1 MNQKSLTSTH
11 VLALESET
19 FKKEEVNKMTT
30 TNTQDCIGE
39 LDTTN
44 TDGPEMEPSTGAT
57 GGTGGSGGFGNAVAA
72 GGTGGTGGN
81 GGPGSPKLSF
91 EDVAK
96 EEAFN
101 AFFGATG
108 GIGGIPDDIQ
118 AIANNGTTV
127 EDMMKVFHS
136 EINMEMDI
144 DHAIQKTKEAHADF
158 VTVETNANIASASR
172 AYIAGKWFERTRDIY
187 LLVEKKKGWIKF
199 AMKTF
204 PEVKKSTRENHI
216 NVASVP
222 SASKHFKFG
231 VTRLAEFGSYLNS
244 LDSEA
249 LESLGDDPIT
259 ELAKGKVDLSLPL
272 AENMSAVNAL
282 AANYKLEKRGII
294 VSWDTLHK
302 FYEEG
307 LTINST
313 DSKHLHDLVKEG
325 KKKEDLDAY
334 LESVMEKEGDRN
346 AVLQKDA
353 SKKEG
358 QVRNIDAQVLELI
371 QTFKGALKKKLKG
384 KVDPTLLN
392 ELRDLIDSY
401 EKSNS

>member
-1 MNQKSLTSTH
+1 MTQKSLTSTP

-19 FKKEEVNKMTT
+19 LKKTKETKMATSKS
-30 TNTQDCIGE
+30 QDRIGE
-39 LDTTN
+39 MNTTN
-44 TDGPEMEPSTGAT
+44 TDDPEMEPSTGAT
-57 GGTGGSGGFGNAVAA
+57 GGTGGSGGSGNVVAA
-72 GGTGGTGGN
+72 GATGGTGGTGG
-81 GGPGSPKLSF
+81 PGNAPDYES
-91 EDVAK
+91 VAK

-108 GIGGIPDDIQ
+108 GVGGIPDNIQ
-118 AIANNGTTV
+118 GIASNGTTV

-136 EINMEMDI
+136 EIDKEMKLDN
-144 DHAIQKTKEAHADF
+144 AIQKTKQAHADF

-187 LLVEKKKGWIKF
+187 LLAMKKKGWIKF
-199 AMKTF
+199 AQETF
-204 PEVKKSTRENHI
+204 PEVKKSTRENHF

-222 SASKHFKFG
+222 NAPEYFSLG

-249 LESLGDDPIT
+249 LENLGDDPIA
-259 ELAKGKVDLSLPL
+259 ELAKDKVDLSLPL
-272 AENMSAVNAL
+272 AENMPAVDAL

-294 VSWDTLHK
+294 VSWDTLRK

-307 LTINST
+307 LKIIGT

-334 LESVMEKEGDRN
+334 LDAVMEKEGDRN

-353 SKKEG
+353 PKKKD

-371 QTFKGALKKKLKG
+371 QTFKGALKKKPKG
-384 KVDPTLLN
+384 GVDPTLLN
-392 ELRDLIDSY
+392 ELRELIDTF
-401 EKSNS
+401 EKENS